1 MQISYAQNLEDYHL
15 DLLFADQATGTY
27 VDVGGGHPVADNVS
41 FWFYLKG
48 WRGLIVEPQLALADI
63 YARVRPRDHTV
74 SCLAGRAPGEMEFHV
89 VERMHGFSTTV
100 RENAAS
106 ASGMGAAVTTI
117 RKPVRTLSELCVEAG
132 VSTIDFLKID
142 VEGAESEVLAGMDF
156 KRWRPR
162 VVVIEAIAPGSMA
175 EAWAG
180 WEPALLAQGY
190 RFAFFDRLN
199 RFYVAEEAAELAQH
213 FPSEPATWDR
223 VQHLWDFGRAPE
235 RADHPDHAL
244 AKALEAGFMAELP
257 LLPPEVIERVLA
269 RGLLAT
275 GASDVPPTELAQLLF
290 GTAEFPQ
297 TASGGE
303 DVETLLDTEEVR
315 AALGRIACTYDG
327 GHIMD

>member
-15 DLLFADQATGTY
+15 DLVFGDQPSGTY

-48 WRGLIVEPQLALADI
+48 WRGLIVEPQQALADI
-63 YARVRPRDHTV
+63 YAGIRPRDHTV
-74 SCLAGRAPGEMEFHV
+74 SCLAGRASGEMEFHV

-106 ASGMGAAVTTI
+106 ASGMGAAVRTI
-117 RKPVRTLSELCVEAG
+117 AKPVRTLSELCVEAG
-132 VSTIDFLKID
+132 LSSIDFLKID
-142 VEGAESEVLAGMDF
+142 VEGAEADVLAGMDF

-175 EAWAG
+175 EAWAS

-199 RFYVAEEAAELAQH
+199 RFYVAEEAAELGKR
-213 FPSEPATWDR
+213 FPSEPAPWDR

-235 RADHPDHAL
+235 RSDHPDHAF
-244 AKALEAGFMAELP
+244 AKALQAGFMAELP
-257 LLPPEVIERVLA
+257 LLPPELLERIVT
-269 RGLLAT
+269 RGLQAT
-275 GASDVPPTELAQLLF
+275 GASELRPQDLARLLS
-290 GTAEFPQ
+290 GSAEYPRA
-297 TASGGE
+297 ASTGDG
-303 DVETLLDTEEVR
+303 VETLLDTEEVR
-315 AALGRIACTYDG
+315 AAFGRIACTYDG

>member
-15 DLLFADQATGTY
+15 DLVFGDQPSGTY

-48 WRGLIVEPQLALADI
+48 WRGLVVEPQQALADI
-63 YARVRPRDHTV
+63 YAGVRPRDHTV
-74 SCLAGRAPGEMEFHV
+74 SCLAGRAPGEMEFHL

-106 ASGMGAAVTTI
+106 ASGMGAAVTTVS
-117 RKPVRTLSELCVEAG
+117 KPVRTLSELCVEAG
-132 VSTIDFLKID
+132 LSSIDFLKID
-142 VEGAESEVLAGMDF
+142 VEGAEAEVLAGMDF

-162 VVVIEAIAPGSMA
+162 VVLIEAIAPGSMA

-199 RFYVAEEAAELAQH
+199 RFYVAEEAAELAQR
-213 FPSEPATWDR
+213 FPSEPAPWDR

-235 RADHPDHAL
+235 RGDHPDHAF
-244 AKALEAGFMAELP
+244 AKVLQAGFMAELP
-257 LLPPEVIERVLA
+257 LLPPELLERIVT
-269 RGLLAT
+269 RGLQAT
-275 GASDVPPTELAQLLF
+275 GASNLRPQDLGRLLS
-290 GTAEFPQ
+290 GSAEYPRA
-297 TASGGE
+297 ASTGG

-315 AALGRIACTYDG
+315 AALGRMACTYDG

>member
-27 VDVGGGHPVADNVS
+27 VHVGGGHPVADNVS

-48 WRGLIVEPQLALADI
+48 WRGLIVEPQQSLADI

-175 EAWAG
+175 
-180 WEPALLAQGY
+180 
-190 RFAFFDRLN
+190 
-199 RFYVAEEAAELAQH
+199 
-213 FPSEPATWDR
+213 
-223 VQHLWDFGRAPE
+223 
-235 RADHPDHAL
+235 
-244 AKALEAGFMAELP
+244 
-257 LLPPEVIERVLA
+257 
-269 RGLLAT
+269 
-275 GASDVPPTELAQLLF
+275 
-290 GTAEFPQ
+290 
-297 TASGGE
+297 
-303 DVETLLDTEEVR
+303 
-315 AALGRIACTYDG
+315 
-327 GHIMD
+327 